1 MKRALLLLWFIV
13 GIVCT
18 TTIANAQSLEP
29 ASIRSDQAEIHSV
42 IVDVPGVISLPPVAP
57 EAWDTWWV
65 NLPSPDQLDEE
76 RPTTE
81 QLARASD
88 RPFLFGDLS

>member
-1 MKRALLLLWFIV
+1 MTRALLPLWLI
-13 GIVCT
+13 GSIACT
-18 TTIANAQSLEP
+18 TTVANAQSFEP
-29 ASIRSDQAEIHSV
+29 ASIRSDQAEVHSV
-42 IVDVPGVISLPPVAP
+42 VVDVPGVISLPPVAP

-65 NLPSPDQLDEE
+65 NLPAPDQLDEE

-88 RPFLFGDLS
+88 RPFLFGDSS

>member
-1 MKRALLLLWFIV
+1 MKRALHPLWLIAA
-13 GIVCT
+13 IAYT
-18 TTIANAQSLEP
+18 TSTANAQSLEP
-29 ASIRSDQAEIHSV
+29 ASIRSDQAEVHSV
-42 IVDVPGVISLPPVAP
+42 VVDVPGVISLPPVAP

-76 RPTTE
+76 RPATE

-88 RPFLFGDLS
+88 RPFLFGTSS

>member
-42 IVDVPGVISLPPVAP
+42 IVDVPGVHIATASRSRSLGYVVGKF
-57 EAWDTWWV
+57 TI
-65 NLPSPDQLDEE
+65 
-76 RPTTE
+76 
-81 QLARASD
+81 ARSA
-88 RPFLFGDLS
+88 R